1 MIRDERQ
8 AALDEAI
15 VALQNEAAHAADAAD
30 RIDDHRLADLLRDTA
45 SRCEAYA
52 NALKPDMKALEDLPS
67 EPDQE
72 AEMLEALFSR
82 IHAAFS
88 GDPRATVLQERS
100 QGLEQVLG
108 CLRAAIAT
116 QPPQAIADHLHAAE
130 HYVAAARDRLRALA
144 P

>member
-15 VALQNEAAHAADAAD
+15 VALQNEAAQAADAAD
-30 RIDDHRLADLLRDTA
+30 RIDDQRLADLLRDTA

-52 NALKPDMKALEDLPS
+52 NALKPDMTALDDLPR

-88 GDPRATVLQERS
+88 GDPRATVLHERIE
-100 QGLEQVLG
+100 GLEQLLG
-108 CLRAAIAT
+108 YLRAAIDA
-116 QPPQAIADHLHAAE
+116 QPPQPITDHLHAAE
-130 HYVAAARDRLRALA
+130 RYAAAARDRLRALA